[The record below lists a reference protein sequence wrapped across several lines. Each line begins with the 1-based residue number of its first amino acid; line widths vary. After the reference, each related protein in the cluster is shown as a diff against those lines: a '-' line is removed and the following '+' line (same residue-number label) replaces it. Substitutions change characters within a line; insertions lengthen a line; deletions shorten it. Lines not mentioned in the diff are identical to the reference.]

1 MITLVIFFFIYSITN
16 PVIQNQYFEY
26 DALVILSGN
35 PQRAITAST
44 IYHEKKIKKIYLSKE
59 KNILHNYIDDSR
71 SIFTYELYLNIL
83 LTRNVPRDDI
93 LLFGTNNKSTYQEV
107 LALSNSTVSNYKKIL
122 IITDKY
128 HIFRAQKI
136 FKKHLA
142 GHQVDFFHQPVSN
155 DWMSSKE
162 SIHIIFSETLKLILF
177 YTFNDFENYLTY
189 R

>member
-1 MITLVIFFFIYSITN
+1 MIILVIFFFIYSITN

-107 LALSNSTVSNYKKIL
+107 LALSNSTASNYEKIL

-142 GHQVDFFHQPVSN
+142 GHQVDFFHLPVSN
-155 DWMSSKE
+155 DWTSSKE

>member
-1 MITLVIFFFIYSITN
+1 M
-16 PVIQNQYFEY
+16 
-26 DALVILSGN
+26 
-35 PQRAITAST
+35 
-44 IYHEKKIKKIYLSKE
+44 
-59 KNILHNYIDDSR
+59 
-71 SIFTYELYLNIL
+71 
-83 LTRNVPRDDI
+83 PRDDI

-142 GHQVDFFHQPVSN
+142 GHQVDFFHLPVSN
-155 DWMSSKE
+155 DWTSSKE